1 MTTKEKSGNQANT
14 TTVTIPREI
23 IERAVKDGKFVLLK
37 DEKRKKELVNS
48 ITKHIADPGNLLG
61 NRNFENFA
69 RLRTV
74 DYQGKKEKEKEN
86 LDELDKYINTGKW
99 TMSLNSKT
107 EDEKSEL
114 FHYYNT
120 FHTLHIKDLSSRA
133 YKENSE
139 RSDNA
144 IAAKLD
150 KLKGKMK
157 DKKRRSMVVINF
169 RGKVPCEFEEEFRGK
184 YEEIGLSTQKDH
196 SDKIPDKEL
205 KRLFTE
211 VRKKNPSKMFN
222 LGHLF
227 AEVSR
232 KTKKIDPKGKGLTP
246 SAVKTKYYEL
256 FPKKTTRV

>member
-1 MTTKEKSGNQANT
+1 MTTKEKFGNQANT
-14 TTVTIPREI
+14 TTGTIPRET
-23 IERAVKDGKFVLLK
+23 IERAVRDGKFVLLR
-37 DEKRKKELVNS
+37 DEKQKKELVNS
-48 ITKHIADPGNLLG
+48 ITKHIVDPGNLLG
-61 NRNFENFA
+61 DRDFKNFA

-74 DYQGKKEKEKEN
+74 DYRGEEGKEN
-86 LDELDKYINTGKW
+86 TDELDKYVNTGKW

-107 EDEKSEL
+107 ENEKSEL

-120 FHTLHIKDLSSRA
+120 FHTLHIKDISSRA
-133 YKENSE
+133 YRENSE

-144 IAAKLD
+144 IAAKLN

-157 DKKRRSMVVINF
+157 DKKRRSVVVLNF

-222 LGHLF
+222 LRHLF
-227 AEVSR
+227 AEISR
-232 KTKKIDPKGKGLTP
+232 KTKKIDPKGKGLAP

>member
-1 MTTKEKSGNQANT
+1 MTTKEKPGNQANT
-14 TTVTIPREI
+14 TGVTIPREI

-37 DEKRKKELVNS
+37 DGKQKKELVDS
-48 ITKHIADPGNLLG
+48 ITKHIVDPGDLLDD
-61 NRNFENFA
+61 RAVKNFA

-74 DYQGKKEKEKEN
+74 DYRGKEEKEIT
-86 LDELDKYINTGKW
+86 DELDKYINTGKW

-107 EDEKSEL
+107 ESEKSEL

-133 YKENSE
+133 YRENTE

-144 IAAKLD
+144 IAAKLN

-184 YEEIGLSTQKDH
+184 YEEISLSAQKDH

-205 KRLFTE
+205 KRLFIE

-222 LGHLF
+222 LRHLF
-227 AEVSR
+227 TEVSR

-256 FPKKTTRV
+256 FPKKTTRA

>member
-1 MTTKEKSGNQANT
+1 MTTKEKFGNQANT
-14 TTVTIPREI
+14 TGVTTPRET
-23 IERAVKDGKFVLLK
+23 IERAVKGGKFVLLR
-37 DEKRKKELVNS
+37 DEKQKKELVNS
-48 ITKHIADPGNLLG
+48 ITKHIVDPGNLLG
-61 NRNFENFA
+61 KRDFKNFA

-74 DYQGKKEKEKEN
+74 DYRGKEEKEIT
-86 LDELDKYINTGKW
+86 DELDKYVNTGKW

-107 EDEKSEL
+107 EGEKSEL

-133 YKENSE
+133 YRENSE

-144 IAAKLD
+144 IAAKLN
-150 KLKGKMK
+150 KLKSKMK
-157 DKKRRSMVVINF
+157 DKKRRSVVVINF
-169 RGKVPCEFEEEFRGK
+169 SGKVPCEFEEEFRGK
-184 YEEIGLSTQKDH
+184 YEEIGLSTKKDH

-211 VRKKNPSKMFN
+211 VRKKNPSTVFN
-222 LGHLF
+222 LRHLF

-232 KTKKIDPKGKGLTP
+232 KTKKIDLKGKGLTP